1 MHYAVKIHISENVN
15 KDPIR
20 ESAFKC
26 LSCQITH
33 RVSVNQV
40 SCKVT
45 HNSVLNY
52 ISTFTEKK
60 KRTFAL
66 CNLQFFSSIPIEP
79 RRSLKGEVMVLL
91 TKILAFSAH
100 QSFWRKQ
107 KGGFNSQPVARG
119 TQYPHASRTV
129 HTHIPAMRSPG
140 AYIRQGLVVRSQ

>member
-60 KRTFAL
+60 KEHLLFVTFS
-66 CNLQFFSSIPIEP
+66 FS
-79 RRSLKGEVMVLL
+79 LL
-91 TKILAFSAH
+91 FQH
-100 QSFWRKQ
+100 R
-107 KGGFNSQPVARG
+107 
-119 TQYPHASRTV
+119 
-129 HTHIPAMRSPG
+129 
-140 AYIRQGLVVRSQ
+140 